1 MSSTCLASLAPRCA
15 RLALVSALLLNLAIL
30 SRAQSA
36 TTPPA
41 HPATAASAKPYS
53 HPGGHHEGVTVH
65 GHWTIDV
72 KNPDGKLVTHTEFEN
87 ALVVPGGAQNLT
99 QLLLGEQV
107 PGGYEIAL
115 ESGTATGNG
124 PCAPLPSA
132 TGGQCFLLG
141 SLLSPTP
148 GTFQDTRTR
157 CGGSAAP
164 NQITATGPCYPLTVS
179 APSGLTSAGFTV
191 NGTATASTTT
201 SITDVYLQPVTCFR
215 GGLGGGNTSPNSCA
229 QTSGSTVSLTHATLP
244 TPVPITAVGQLIA
257 VTVQLSFE

>member
-1 MSSTCLASLAPRCA
+1 MPSTCLESFASPCT
-15 RLALVSALLLNLAIL
+15 RLALVSAVLLNLAIL
-30 SRAQSA
+30 SQAQSA
-36 TTPPA
+36 TPPV
-41 HPATAASAKPYS
+41 PQKPPTVRS
-53 HPGGHHEGVTVH
+53 TEDSGARHEGVTVH

-107 PGGYEIAL
+107 PGGYEITL

-124 PCAPLPSA
+124 PCAPFPSA

-148 GTFQDTRTR
+148 GTFQDTHTR

-164 NQITATGPCYPLTVS
+164 NQITATGPCYPLKVS

-201 SITDVYLQPVTCFR
+201 SITDVYLQEVNCFKD
-215 GGLGGGNTSPNSCA
+215 GIGGGNTSPNSCA
-229 QTSGSTVSLTHATLP
+229 QTTGSAVSLTHATLP
-244 TPVPITAVGQLIA
+244 TPVPITAVGQMIA